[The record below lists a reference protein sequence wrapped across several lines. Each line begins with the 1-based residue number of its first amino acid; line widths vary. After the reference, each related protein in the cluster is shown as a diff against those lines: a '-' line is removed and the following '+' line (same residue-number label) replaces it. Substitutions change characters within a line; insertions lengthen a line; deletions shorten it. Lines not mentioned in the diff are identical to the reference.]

1 MVSYTNIYNLL
12 LEQSLYYSEKHKE
25 ITTHNING
33 FVAYFNS
40 GICHRMIG
48 NIKESLDS
56 FQKALEYAHD
66 ESVSNKYQ

>member
-1 MVSYTNIYNLL
+1 MYYN
-12 LEQSLYYSEKHKE
+12 EKHKE

-40 GICHRMIG
+40 GICFRMIG
-48 NIKESLDS
+48 SIKESLDS

-66 ESVSNKYQ
+66 ESVRKIFLIFFYYILGS

>member
-1 MVSYTNIYNLL
+1 MVSITFLYLL
-12 LEQSLYYSEKHKE
+12 ILEQSLYYNEKHKE

-48 NIKESLDS
+48 NIKDSLDN

-66 ESVSNKYQ
+66 ESVRKII